1 MGKMLNIKP
10 RLRQAS
16 NNPSRAVFGYAYRR
30 IWSGWAMSFWEI
42 LFWSALGLYFG
53 FKVFNLVPYIV
64 DYWLYLAA
72 AVLIPGIIPMVIGG
86 AIYKCHVNVGTADAS
101 LKALPLTPN
110 QVIGPRMLASAL
122 TWFQYT
128 VPLILI
134 FLITQFEILASQ
146 PVPDPSVS
154 VVFHDQLLDNVTR
167 VLYLNA
173 YTGKVFSLGLLAG
186 HSNLPLFILGF
197 TQLIGWG
204 AAPLTW
210 GFLWASYFQRRGGLF
225 LLAYIAYF
233 IFPVILFMIMVSG
246 QQNLF
251 GQFFTEFW
259 VQAYVL
265 GLGGVLI
272 SIVLFFL
279 ALRTWGRRA
288 G

>member
-1 MGKMLNIKP
+1 MGKLLDNKP
-10 RLRQAS
+10 KLRQAS
-16 NNPSRAVFGYAYRR
+16 NNPSWAVFGYAYRR
-30 IWSGWAMSFWEI
+30 IWSGWGASFWEI
-42 LFWSALGLYFG
+42 LFWSVLGLYFG
-53 FKVFNLVPYIV
+53 FKVFDLVPYKV

-101 LKALPLTPN
+101 LKALPLKPS

-122 TWFQYT
+122 TWFQYMA
-128 VPLILI
+128 PLVLI
-134 FLITQFEILASQ
+134 FLITQVEILASQ
-146 PVPDPSVS
+146 PAPDTSVRLI
-154 VVFHDQLLDNVTR
+154 FHDHLLDTVTR
-167 VLYLNA
+167 NLYVLA
-173 YTGKVFSLGLLAG
+173 YTGKVFSLGVLAG
-186 HSNLPLFILGF
+186 HGNRTLFILGI

-233 IFPVILFMIMVSG
+233 IIPGLIFMIMVQG
-246 QQNLF
+246 QQYLF

-259 VQAYVL
+259 IQAYTI

-279 ALRTWGRRA
+279 ALRTWGRRT